1 MCEQTRPR
9 ERAAAQRWPIGWFLR
24 AIGSVR
30 RVAQRSAYVTTLLAI
45 AVGAA
50 IGANLRYA
58 LSLWAA
64 QQWGASFPYG
74 TLLINVTGSLVLGF
88 IMVLG
93 TTRITISVPW
103 RLLLITGMLGGF
115 TTFSTFSY
123 ETYDLFVHG
132 SWGEAGL
139 NILASVGISLVGVL
153 LGASFARI
161 IP

>member
-9 ERAAAQRWPIGWFLR
+9 ERAAAQRRPLEWFIG
-24 AIGSVR
+24 AVGGVR
-30 RVAQRSAYVTTLLAI
+30 RVAQRSAYVTTMLAI
-45 AVGAA
+45 SLGAA

-74 TLLINVTGSLVLGF
+74 TLLINVLGSLVLGF
-88 IMVLG
+88 IMALG
-93 TTRITISVPW
+93 ATRITISIHW

-123 ETYDLFVHG
+123 ETYDLFVRG
-132 SWGEAGL
+132 SWAEAGL
-139 NILASVGISLVGVL
+139 NILASIGISLVGVL
-153 LGASFARI
+153 LGASLARS